1 MRIKPRLKRFEVADH
16 FCQCVAAVRNGVL
29 GIFVH
34 FGEGAV
40 GIGIGDEYRVVAEA
54 AGAGTLESDA
64 AFALPFK

>member
-16 FCQCVAAVRNGVL
+16 FCQGIPAVGDGVF
-29 GIFVH
+29 GIFIN

-54 AGAGTLESDA
+54 ASAGTPESDA
-64 AFALPFK
+64 SLALPFK

>member
-16 FCQCVAAVRNGVL
+16 FCQCVAAVRNGIL
-29 GIFVH
+29 GVFVH
-34 FGEGAV
+34 FGDGA

-54 AGAGTLESDA
+54 AGAGTPEGDA